1 MGEINELK
9 KVQIK
14 FRFTRT
20 AFEIFSFD
28 FLFLSIRQKITLV
41 RNPDTFNVKHPFEGK
56 QADSKQ
62 STKA

>member
-9 KVQIK
+9 KVPIK
-14 FRFTRT
+14 FRFTRIV
-20 AFEIFSFD
+20 FEIFSFD

-41 RNPDTFNVKHPFEGK
+41 RNPDRYNVEHPFEGK